1 MIILNK
7 TIESQKTCVATV
19 GLPKH
24 VKLSKLTPWMRPVNN
39 ESFKE
44 NSGDLLLN
52 GLLVGLGEQVQQCAR
67 EVVSVA
73 VGVPQLQIK
82 LEVFFIKQL
91 LFIYLNMINTNC
103 KYNYR
108 KYFRIKRGT

>member
-82 LEVFFIKQL
+82 NGGFYNTLSISF
-91 LFIYLNMINTNC
+91 YMINTNC

-108 KYFRIKRGT
+108 KYFRIKR

>member
-7 TIESQKTCVATV
+7 TIEPQKTCVATV
-19 GLPKH
+19 CLLAH

-39 ESFKE
+39 QSFKE

-82 LEVFFIKQL
+82 NGGFYNTLSISF
-91 LFIYLNMINTNC
+91 YMINTNC

-108 KYFRIKRGT
+108 KYFRIKR

>member
-19 GLPKH
+19 GLLAH

-82 LEVFFIKQL
+82 LEVFL
-91 LFIYLNMINTNC
+91 
-103 KYNYR
+103 
-108 KYFRIKRGT
+108 